1 MTDEIDLR
9 SLKAEQKQEW
19 EDAVREL
26 AEKGLLKE
34 KTYIGRSDT
43 YKAYVFVLDTG
54 EGAKTALEYVA
65 IETDKDDGWI
75 DEVKHNPVG
84 KQLLSR
90 VMQDTAKHPVS
101 VSMKDN
107 KVLTTSSKR
116 AIKESR
122 SISST
127 LNALSDLV
135 NLSNRISEL
144 ENRVGTLE
152 DAVSILVD
160 HAGQTEERLDNLESG
175 VAQLSKEQMKL
186 KAYDMH
192 DNGYTQQ
199 QIADTLSKTRKTI
212 GNWLKSRE

>member
-19 EDAVREL
+19 EDAVKEL

-34 KTYIGRSDT
+34 KTYIGQSDT

-54 EGAKTALEYVA
+54 EGARPALEFVA
-65 IETDKDDGWI
+65 VETDKNANWI
-75 DEVKHNPVG
+75 DDVKNNPVG
-84 KQLLSR
+84 KQLLNR
-90 VMQDTAKHPVS
+90 VMRKADSHPVS
-101 VSMKDN
+101 ISMKDN

-135 NLSNRISEL
+135 NLNSRINEL
-144 ENRVGTLE
+144 EDRVDTLE
-152 DAVSILVD
+152 DAVGVLVS
-160 HAGQTEERLDNLESG
+160 HAGHTEERLDRLELGMSK
-175 VAQLSKEQMKL
+175 LSKSQLKEQAKKL
-186 KAYDMH
+186 SDQGFTH
-192 DNGYTQQ
+192 RE
-199 QIADTLSKTRKTI
+199 IADKLSKSHKTI
-212 GNWLKSRE
+212 GNWLKGST